1 MAHSENFK
9 DIYNK
14 SILINKVLPKSPFF
28 WPTVA
33 ANKEEEN
40 FRPKLL
46 DSGKNEDLS
55 YDPKPGRISTRFLIE
70 PRSKLYL

>member
-1 MAHSENFK
+1 MVHSGNFK
-9 DIYNK
+9 NIYNK
-14 SILINKVLPKSPFF
+14 SILINKVSPKSPFF

-55 YDPKPGRISTRFLIE
+55 RFSATLNLVE
-70 PRSKLYL
+70 FLLVF